1 MPQNTNDWNNFLNN
15 GKNKT
20 DLINFFLRY
29 FSPQRVVSRFK
40 VKLLYSEYRNTSE
53 IMPSGINMLFT
64 CNHHETDTSIVLIAS
79 RSIKSVI
86 VTVADTDVL
95 VVLTHAYPQCNNAKQ
110 WLMKINPAIF
120 IDIKTIY
127 NFFGRGIFQILPG
140 FDSIIGCDR
149 TSYPFGLGKI
159 SPFKKMRHQ
168 NVSVARC
175 GKKQWLISNVRQTKV
190 IFRGSFIFSQRKET
204 FASTMKRL
212 YENQK
217 YKSSSQLIPGT
228 HSKDKHWRRG
238 RFTNIYLETVHG
250 GYNVGREKHLK
261 RG

>member
-40 VKLLYSEYRNTSE
+40 VKLLYSEYKNTSE

-127 NFFGRGIFQILPG
+127 NFFGHGIFQILPG

-159 SPFKKMRHQ
+159 SLFKKMRHQ
-168 NVSVARC
+168 MPLLQDV
-175 GKKQWLISNVRQTKV
+175 GKSN
-190 IFRGSFIFSQRKET
+190 GSFQRLDKPKLFFE
-204 FASTMKRL
+204 AVL
-212 YENQK
+212 YSAN
-217 YKSSSQLIPGT
+217 
-228 HSKDKHWRRG
+228 
-238 RFTNIYLETVHG
+238 
-250 GYNVGREKHLK
+250 EKKPLPLQ
-261 RG
+261 